1 MGIGPQI
8 ISLYSDIYQDS
19 EIRNNNSVCEIGR
32 QNLVITKNVD
42 DIFIKLF
49 KLFNKQ
55 PSKDVMKLA
64 PKDNWGIRAK
74 KLYESLG
81 FEYTSIDIDNDEK
94 NEDTKSNIVMDLNFD
109 ELKKDHQNK
118 FDLVTNF
125 GTSEHIFNQLNF
137 FLKPCM
143 I

>member
-1 MGIGPQI
+1 MKKILIEYNYIMGIGPQI

-64 PKDNWGIRAK
+64 PKIIG
-74 KLYESLG
+74 
-81 FEYTSIDIDNDEK
+81 
-94 NEDTKSNIVMDLNFD
+94 V
-109 ELKKDHQNK
+109 
-118 FDLVTNF
+118 
-125 GTSEHIFNQLNF
+125 
-137 FLKPCM
+137 
-143 I
+143 